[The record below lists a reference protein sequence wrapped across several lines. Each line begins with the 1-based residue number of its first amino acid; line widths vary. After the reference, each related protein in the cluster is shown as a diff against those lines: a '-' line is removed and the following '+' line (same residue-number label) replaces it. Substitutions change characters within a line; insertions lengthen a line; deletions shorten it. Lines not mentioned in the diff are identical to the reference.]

1 MSPACCEERVIVAVR
16 PKCVEVDC
24 GDVERADCGI
34 VAETEVGDNS
44 EDEGRRVA
52 RKVAELRMP
61 THAKIQEHTTH
72 LPYRSRCTHRVRGRR
87 DQAGHRRQEARP
99 ENAIPE
105 VHMDYFFMERI
116 ADDVQPI
123 LVARDRDTRRT
134 VSFLVQ
140 RKGVVNDY
148 VIRRLLQFFPELGH
162 HEKKV
167 VILSDQESP
176 MRAVAEKLAKERTK
190 AQTKMQHS
198 PVRSS
203 GSNES

>member
-1 MSPACCEERVIVAVR
+1 MW
-16 PKCVEVDC
+16 
-24 GDVERADCGI
+24 
-34 VAETEVGDNS
+34 
-44 EDEGRRVA
+44 
-52 RKVAELRMP
+52 
-61 THAKIQEHTTH
+61 
-72 LPYRSRCTHRVRGRR
+72 
-87 DQAGHRRQEARP
+87 
-99 ENAIPE
+99 
-105 VHMDYFFMERI
+105 RI

-123 LVARDRDTRRT
+123 LVARDRDTRMT

-140 RKGVVNDY
+140 RKGVVNDC
-148 VIRRLLQFFPELGH
+148 VIRRLLQFFRELGH

-167 VILSDQESP
+167 VIRSDQESP